1 MSLTEL
7 KSKYRKVSSIDKVS
21 KGWQEEYDASSKQV
35 ICHSMKVILCE
46 LSEHNFSDSVCIA
59 HLHTEV
65 SWLESL
71 NVSANR
77 IYVLVLTLAK

>member
-1 MSLTEL
+1 MPLTEL

-46 LSEHNFSDSVCIA
+46 LSEHSFSDSMYC
-59 HLHTEV
+59 TRRYR
-65 SWLESL
+65 SWQQSL